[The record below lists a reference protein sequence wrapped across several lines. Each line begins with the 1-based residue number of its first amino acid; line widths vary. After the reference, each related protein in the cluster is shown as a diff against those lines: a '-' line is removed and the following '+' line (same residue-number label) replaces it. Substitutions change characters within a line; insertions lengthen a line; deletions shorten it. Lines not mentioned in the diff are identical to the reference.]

1 MDARAVTPIK
11 GKAADAQPTLF
22 IECTHTYHSSM
33 NTGIQ
38 RVVRNILRNAEAAA
52 EQYGYAVVPVIFEHD
67 RFIYADPARLLVGNP
82 VVVAEDPEADEPPST
97 DLAPPEP
104 SLVQKIWRRMLYGL
118 AALLPSARARTFLFA
133 TPNRFG
139 LAWCILLPA
148 RLLGLRPWPAPPPEI
163 PGIPHL
169 DRLTRCDNTILL
181 LLDSSWNY
189 PIWPAV
195 QRYRERGGLVVG
207 VIYDLIPVTHRHT
220 SVPELTMAFDA
231 WLSDHVRHS
240 HAFIGISRSTAEH
253 LAAFVARD
261 NHGTRLAEQPRI
273 DHFLLGSELDLI
285 AQSDDVRPHI
295 KRMFPPDEHSFLMV
309 GSIEPRKNHGYVLDA
324 FEAFWQQGGTASL
337 VIVGRYG
344 WKNEDIIE
352 RITNHPLFD
361 RLLFLERDASDS
373 DLDFAYHNASA
384 LVIAS
389 EIEGFG
395 LPVVEAF
402 QRGLPVLCSDIPV
415 FREIAE
421 GKATFFELAD
431 ARNLTEAL
439 LHFTRENDAR
449 QHRAR
454 HPQPWIT
461 WRESTD
467 QLFAAVMRVLA
478 DSAEPVRAVAET

>member
-1 MDARAVTPIK
+1 MDAEAIIPISEK
-11 GKAADAQPTLF
+11 TADVQPTLF
-22 IECTHTYHSSM
+22 VECTHTYHSSM

-38 RVVRNILRNAEAAA
+38 RVVRNIVRNAEAAA

-82 VVVAEDPEADEPPST
+82 VVVIQDPEADEPAST
-97 DLAPPEP
+97 ELAPPEP
-104 SLVQKIWRRMLYGL
+104 GIVRKLWRRALHGL
-118 AALLPSARARTFLFA
+118 AAMLPSATARAFLFA

-139 LAWCILLPA
+139 LAWCIMLPA
-148 RLLGLRPWPAPPPEI
+148 RLLGLRPWPAPPPEV
-163 PGIPHL
+163 PGAPHL
-169 DRLTRCDNTILL
+169 DRIARHDNNILL

-195 QRYRERGGLVVG
+195 QRFRQSGGRVVG

-220 SVPELTMAFDA
+220 SVPELTVAFDS
-231 WLSDHVRHS
+231 WLSDHVRYS
-240 HAFIGISRSTAEH
+240 HAFVGISRSTAEH
-253 LAAFVARD
+253 LAAFVAQHSTAR
-261 NHGTRLAEQPRI
+261 RLGEQPTI

-285 AQSDDVRPHI
+285 EHTDDVRPHI
-295 KRMFPPDEHSFLMV
+295 KRMFPPDQHSFLMV

-324 FEAFWQQGGTASL
+324 FDAFWQQGGQASL
-337 VIVGRYG
+337 VIIGRYG
-344 WKNEDIIE
+344 WKNEDIME
-352 RITNHPLFD
+352 RINRHPLLNQ
-361 RLLFLERDASDS
+361 RLFLERDASDT
-373 DLDFAYHNASA
+373 DLDYAYRNASA

-415 FREIAE
+415 FREIAD
-421 GKATFFELAD
+421 GKATFFDLAD
-431 ARNLTEAL
+431 AANLTDVL
-439 LHFTRENDAR
+439 LRFTRDHDAR
-449 QHRAR
+449 AHRER

-467 QLFAAVMRVLA
+467 QLFAAMMRVLGET
-478 DSAEPVRAVAET
+478 AEPARAAAEA